1 MTADMVAPARS
12 PREHDANGREPALGE
27 HVAARH
33 VDRSLDEVGAF
44 AAKPADANLRIGVK
58 TVAHILPAA
67 EIAAFAFL
75 EDQLG
80 DRRRF
85 GGVANGLRQ
94 STAFLPVAD
103 ERSMRVGAESIG
115 VRPSSAPLARDP
127 RPSCAVRLHS

>member
-12 PREHDANGREPALGE
+12 PREHGANGREPVLGE

-33 VDRSLDEVGAF
+33 VDRSLDEVGAV
-44 AAKPADANLRIGVK
+44 AAKPADADLRIGVK

-67 EIAAFAFL
+67 EITAFAFL

-80 DRRRF
+80 DRRRV

-94 STAFLPVAD
+94 V
-103 ERSMRVGAESIG
+103 
-115 VRPSSAPLARDP
+115 
-127 RPSCAVRLHS
+127 HSVSPCRR